1 MAENMIE
8 NFGKYRSLK
17 ILIPII
23 FLRVNMKFNWNL
35 WQYLGLAKTCGNFIL
50 HNILI
55 KVLQLFGIPRNSYKF
70 PDVLAIPK

>member
-1 MAENMIE
+1 
-8 NFGKYRSLK
+8 
-17 ILIPII
+17 
-23 FLRVNMKFNWNL
+23 MKFNWNL